1 MTKKSC
7 DGFCPIRHILDRFGD
22 KWSMLVLWT
31 LRERTTVRFGELGR
45 AIPDISPK
53 MLAATLRTLETD
65 GYVARRAYPEV
76 PPRVEYRLTPLGE
89 TLMPHI
95 AGLIEWAERPR
106 AAVAAAR
113 ADDDRRTE
121 RTAPATRTAPAGP
134 DTRSD
139 RNP

>member
-1 MTKKSC
+1 
-7 DGFCPIRHILDRFGD
+7 
-22 KWSMLVLWT
+22 
-31 LRERTTVRFGELGR
+31 
-45 AIPDISPK
+45 
-53 MLAATLRTLETD
+53 
-65 GYVARRAYPEV
+65 
-76 PPRVEYRLTPLGE
+76 
-89 TLMPHI
+89 MPHI
-95 AGLIEWAERPR
+95 AGLIEWAERHR

>member
-1 MTKKSC
+1 MVDAGAVDPPRAH
-7 DGFCPIRHILDRFGD
+7 DGAFRRAGTCHPRHL
-22 KWSMLVLWT
+22 
-31 LRERTTVRFGELGR
+31 
-45 AIPDISPK
+45 
-53 MLAATLRTLETD
+53 LAATLRTLETD

-95 AGLIEWAERPR
+95 AGLIEWAERHR